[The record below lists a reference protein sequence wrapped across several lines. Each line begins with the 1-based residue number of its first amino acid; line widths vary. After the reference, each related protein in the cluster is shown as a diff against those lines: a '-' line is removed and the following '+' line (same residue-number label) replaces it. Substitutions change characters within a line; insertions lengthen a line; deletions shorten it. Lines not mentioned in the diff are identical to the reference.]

1 MEQKQEESAPQEK
14 TVEAPKE
21 ATLPDLPEVSNQPE
35 EPSKQAESSPAQTK
49 PK

>member
-14 TVEAPKE
+14 NVEAPKE
-21 ATLPDLPEVSNQPE
+21 ATLPDLPEASNQSE
-35 EPSKQAESSPAQTK
+35 EPSKPAESSSAPTK